1 MKPRIAPF
9 TLIELLVVIAIIA
22 ILASMLLPALN
33 QARESAKNTSCVN
46 RQKQAGTALT
56 MYANDFKGQLPGVK
70 ENNWAKYI
78 VEHLVD
84 ANCTATGEIGKTS
97 VWVCPSAP
105 EAGKWAATG
114 TKVAYSHTYGFVR
127 GGNYSDNNKNRPGFI
142 SIDTANPT
150 IFWVWNLF
158 QIRESSRQPILID
171 SVYNLANQR
180 SSGLVVLYSS
190 VTDNMPCLRHRGNT
204 SLNMWLADG
213 HVESATRNRLVSEY
227 EANSSVI
234 FGK

>member
-1 MKPRIAPF
+1 MKPRTAPF

-22 ILASMLLPALN
+22 ILASMLLPALS

-78 VEHLVD
+78 VEHLID
-84 ANCTATGEIGKTS
+84 ANCTAAGEIGKTS

-105 EAGKWAATG
+105 EAGKWVPNG
-114 TKVAYSHTYGFVR
+114 TQVTYSRTYGFVR
-127 GGNYSDNNKNRPGFI
+127 GGNYSDNNKNRPGFT

-190 VTDNMPCLRHRGNT
+190 TSDNMPCLRHRGNT